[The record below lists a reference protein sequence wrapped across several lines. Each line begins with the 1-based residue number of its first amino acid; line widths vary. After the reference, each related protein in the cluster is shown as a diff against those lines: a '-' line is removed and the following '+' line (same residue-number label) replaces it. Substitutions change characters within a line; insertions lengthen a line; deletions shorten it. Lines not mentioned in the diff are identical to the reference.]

1 MEVALVEPC
10 PMLVERKPGIVNL
23 AVRTMAGARS
33 YSFGAALTLD
43 AAFGGTTPMFEV
55 PANGVFS
62 SPTLRRTRA
71 NAVYESNRGLTRVQY
86 DPVDYASSTIP
97 GDTYTSFVRV
107 QERNQAGT
115 LLAPGPIL
123 VVPPGDYFSTA
134 RRNLTLNGTAPNVS
148 GVGYNNYPPPGV
160 MRFVLPQFAGQ
171 LQVMNTGATNTLYVS
186 FGQGLQETPI
196 PPTVAAAPVVSVSF
210 WFTGEAE
217 VFIRAQG
224 GTTPF
229 TLIASIVNGLAP

>member
-1 MEVALVEPC
+1 MEPC
-10 PMLVERKPGIVNL
+10 PLLIERKPGIVNL
-23 AVRTMAGARS
+23 AVRTTAGANS

-43 AAFGGTTPMFEV
+43 AAFGGTTAMFEV
-55 PANGVFS
+55 PANGTFS
-62 SPTLRRTRA
+62 SPTLRKSRA

-86 DPVDYASSTIP
+86 APVDYASATIP

-123 VVPPGDYFSTA
+123 VVPPGGFFSTS
-134 RRNLTLNGTAPNVS
+134 RRSLTLNGTAPSVS
-148 GVGYNNYPPPGV
+148 GVGYNGFPPPGV
-160 MRFVLPQFAGQ
+160 MRFVLPRFAGH
-171 LQVMNTGATNTLYVS
+171 LQFMNTGGTNTLYVS

-196 PPTVAAAPVVSVSF
+196 PPTAAGVPVVSVSF
-210 WFTGEAE
+210 WFAGETE
-217 VFIRAQG
+217 VFVRAQG

-229 TLIASIVNGLAP
+229 TAIASIANGLAV